1 MKFSN
6 FFLFTIIS
14 FAIGSCLVLPKTENG
29 SNEKCK
35 LVTKS
40 WTLEVH
46 ELGKQNNCDVR
57 CGDFVKGVV
66 ECSKSEDCIKMI
78 AVVSVG
84 WTVVAASV
92 VGVGNT
98 VHWIEKQGRCE
109 ESTVRNSINR
119 LYSTTVD
126 VGGFVLDTGNDF
138 VDLFKQNK

>member
-1 MKFSN
+1 M
-6 FFLFTIIS
+6 
-14 FAIGSCLVLPKTENG
+14 A

-46 ELGKQNNCDVR
+46 ELGKQSNCDAN
-57 CGDFVKGVV
+57 CGDIIKGVV
-66 ECSKSEDCIKMI
+66 DCSKSEDCIKMLV
-78 AVVSVG
+78 VVSVG

-98 VHWIEKQGRCE
+98 VHWIEKHGRCE
-109 ESTVRNSINR
+109 ESTVRNSINQ
-119 LYSTTVD
+119 LYEKTVD
-126 VGGFVLDTGNDF
+126 VGGFVLETGSDF

>member
-1 MKFSN
+1 MRFSN
-6 FFLFTIIS
+6 FLLFTLIS
-14 FAIGSCLVLPKTENG
+14 FAAGSCLVLPKTENV
-29 SNEKCK
+29 SDEKCK

-40 WTLEVH
+40 WTLEVRG
-46 ELGKQNNCDVR
+46 LGKQNNCDAQ
-57 CGDFVKGVV
+57 CGDFVREVV
-66 ECSKSEDCIKMI
+66 ECGKSEDCIKII

-109 ESTVRNSINR
+109 ESTVRNSKNL
-119 LYSTTVD
+119 LYSKTVD

>member
-6 FFLFTIIS
+6 FFLFTLFS
-14 FAIGSCLVLPKTENG
+14 FAIGSCLVLPKTENV
-29 SNEKCK
+29 SNEKCE

-46 ELGKQNNCDVR
+46 ELGKHSNCDANCGEFVR
-57 CGDFVKGVV
+57 GIVD
-66 ECSKSEDCIKMI
+66 CSTSEDCIKMI

-98 VHWIEKQGRCE
+98 VHWMEKQGRCE
-109 ESTVRNSINR
+109 ESTVRNSINL
-119 LYSTTVD
+119 LYEKTVD
-126 VGGFVLDTGNDF
+126 VGGSVLETGNDF

>member
-6 FFLFTIIS
+6 FLLFTLIS
-14 FAIGSCLVLPKTENG
+14 FAIGSCLVLPKTENVPD
-29 SNEKCK
+29 EKCK

-46 ELGKQNNCDVR
+46 ELGKQSKCDAN
-57 CGDFVKGVV
+57 CGDIIKGVV
-66 ECSKSEDCIKMI
+66 ECSKGEDCIKMI

-109 ESTVRNSINR
+109 ESTVRSSINR
-119 LYSTTVD
+119 LYEKTVD
-126 VGGFVLDTGNDF
+126 VGGFVLETGSDF